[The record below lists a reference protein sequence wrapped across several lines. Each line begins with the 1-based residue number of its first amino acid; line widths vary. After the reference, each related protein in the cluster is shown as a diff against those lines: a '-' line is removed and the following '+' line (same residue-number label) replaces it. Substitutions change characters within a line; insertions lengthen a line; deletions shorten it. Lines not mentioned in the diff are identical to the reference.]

1 MRGMTLDQLRAVAS
15 AGAVEGV
22 TLKGQDGGFLVEI
35 DTSAGDVV
43 VLSKARST
51 TPRLFG
57 DVTSAL
63 KVLTGVGI
71 LAGRFDISDWNADDR
86 PAGSTRRGRSE
97 ALQEAHRSAAYNRWV
112 AAEIAAA
119 MDDPVVP
126 HEDVMRRMEGRLA
139 RLRAK
144 GSGENPA

>member
-1 MRGMTLDQLRAVAS
+1 MRGMTLEQLRAVAS
-15 AGAVEGV
+15 SGAVAGV
-22 TLKGQDGGFLVEI
+22 TLRGQEGGFRVEI
-35 DTSAGDVV
+35 DTRAGEVA

-71 LAGRFDISDWNADDR
+71 VAGRFDISGWD
-86 PAGSTRRGRSE
+86 AGEKAAGEGRRGRAE

-112 AAEIAAA
+112 AAEIVAAL
-119 MDDPVVP
+119 DDPRPTVP
-126 HEDVMRRMEGRLA
+126 HEDVMRRMEARLA
-139 RLRAK
+139 RHGGAK
-144 GSGENPA
+144 GGR